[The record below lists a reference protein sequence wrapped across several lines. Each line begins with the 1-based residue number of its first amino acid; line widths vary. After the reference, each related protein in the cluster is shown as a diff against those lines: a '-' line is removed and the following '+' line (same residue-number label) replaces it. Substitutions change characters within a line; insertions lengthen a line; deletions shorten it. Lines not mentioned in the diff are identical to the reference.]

1 MLKDELKKLGLRV
14 RERKVAAPAARS
26 GKITAEEVGNRL
38 SDDDDTG
45 ERLRDPML
53 DELGLHHTGLS
64 IADDTAPSPTAPVR
78 VNPKGLR
85 VGYNPY
91 ESGLLVKKEWKRK
104 RDLNELS
111 RWIEVKRKL
120 KDKKG

>member
-1 MLKDELKKLGLRV
+1 LKEEMKKLGLRV
-14 RERKVAAPAARS
+14 RERKVAAPAAKG

-53 DELGLHHTGLS
+53 DELGLNHTGLS
-64 IADDTAPSPTAPVR
+64 IADETAPLPSAPVR

-120 KDKKG
+120 KDKKD